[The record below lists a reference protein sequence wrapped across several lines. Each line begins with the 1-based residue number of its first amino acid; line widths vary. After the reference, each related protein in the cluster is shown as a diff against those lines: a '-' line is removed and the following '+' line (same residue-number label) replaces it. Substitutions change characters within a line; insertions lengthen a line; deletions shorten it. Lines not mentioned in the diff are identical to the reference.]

1 LNNKFSK
8 FETFGAITD
17 SANRR
22 KLAEAVFEHLS
33 KQSTNGVSIT
43 NSESDNF
50 GSAVNA
56 IVANETMKNLCEDNT
71 DLAEKVTLDI
81 LDFINK
87 TKKEVYRTESPFE
100 FENGILD
107 NFVNKGKSDFL
118 NEWRVVH
125 PFISETYE
133 SQEIDLVFYQ
143 DQFINSLD
151 ETKNEDKSRPS
162 FESVKE
168 HFTEKWGKL
177 LFKKQ
182 TKWELDLIELQR
194 SKFCDQ
200 LYKQIEE
207 LKKLQEVLEPFT
219 NELGR
224 LWDIS
229 KGSWQRG
236 NFDVLRRYAE
246 LLKNDSSLK
255 ELAEMLGRMR
265 LSEKQFEEELFSSVL
280 ITPEWKAIHASK
292 SDLIGIWES
301 DDLSSLLPS
310 ETALLADDTM
320 QSVFFKKFA
329 EKKLQT
335 FEYQAKVLS
344 YSQEE
349 FQDKRQKEKD
359 EDKGPFIICVDTSGS
374 MHGTPETVAKTLCF
388 AILKIAIRENRKC
401 FLISFSTTI
410 QTLDL
415 TDLKNAIDKI
425 IDFLSMNF
433 NGGTDASPAMDEAL
447 RVLNTAEYK
456 KADVIVV
463 SDFVMPAFDKK
474 TQDLIIKA
482 REKKTKFH
490 SLVIGSSQNPATISD
505 FDNNW
510 VYDTNNSNSILTL
523 VKNIYEI

>member
-1 LNNKFSK
+1 MNDKFRK
-8 FETFGAITD
+8 FETFGTITD
-17 SANRR
+17 NAKRK
-22 KLAEAVFEHLS
+22 KLAEAIFDHLS
-33 KQSTNGVSIT
+33 KQSIEGFSIA
-43 NSESDNF
+43 NSDSENF
-50 GSAVNA
+50 GSAVKA
-56 IVANETMKNLCEDNT
+56 ILANETMKELCRDNAE
-71 DLAEKVTLDI
+71 LAEEVTLDI
-81 LDFINK
+81 LDFINRASRK
-87 TKKEVYRTESPFE
+87 INRTENPFDA
-100 FENGILD
+100 ENELLD
-107 NFVNKGKSDFL
+107 DFVSNSSSDFI
-118 NEWRVVH
+118 NKWNAVH
-125 PFISETYE
+125 PFISETYDL
-133 SQEIDLVFYQ
+133 QEIDLAFYEN
-143 DQFINSLD
+143 QFRNSLD
-151 ETKNEDKSRPS
+151 ETKKEDKSRPS
-162 FESVKE
+162 FESVNE

-177 LFKKQ
+177 LFKKR
-182 TKWELDLIELQR
+182 TKWELDLIERLR
-194 SKFCDQ
+194 REFCDQ
-200 LYKQIEE
+200 LYKQIDE
-207 LKKLQEVLEPFT
+207 LKKLKEILAPFT

-229 KGSWQRG
+229 KGNWQRG

-265 LSEKQFEEELFSSVL
+265 HSEKQFEEELFSNIL

-292 SDLIGIWES
+292 SDLIGIRES

-344 YSQEE
+344 YNQEE
-349 FQDKRQKEKD
+349 FQDKRQKDKE

-388 AILKIAIRENRKC
+388 AILKIAIKENRKC

-433 NGGTDASPAMDEAL
+433 NGGTDVSPAMDAAL
-447 RVLNTAEYK
+447 KMLNTAEYK
-456 KADVIVV
+456 MADVIVV

-474 TQDLIIKA
+474 TQELIINAK
-482 REKKTKFH
+482 EKKTKFH
-490 SLVIGSSQNPATISD
+490 SLVIGSSQNPATIKD